1 MPDENYAKFKDDAG
15 AILINKKTRHIA
27 LVKMHHN
34 VWGFPKGGIRENENI
49 LDAAKREVYEETG
62 VKNIKVIK
70 KLPTYQ
76 RANSYKSDEYIT
88 INMYIFET
96 EEDNLKQ
103 VEYDIAEV
111 KWSPVDEVADNLTIR
126 ADVEYFFSVRKYI
139 KYKH

>member
-1 MPDENYAKFKDDAG
+1 MEDKEFSKFKHDAG
-15 AILINKKTRHIA
+15 AIVINKKTRAIA

-62 VKNIKVIK
+62 IKNVEVIK

-76 RANSYKSDEYIT
+76 RANSYNSDEYIT

-96 EEDNLKQ
+96 AESDLKQ

-111 KWSPVDEVADNLTIR
+111 KWFSIGQVKEQLTITE
-126 ADVEYFFSVRKYI
+126 DKEYFETVKNQLN
-139 KYKH
+139 